1 MTYFRVFWLLLLY
14 VVNCMYCTVCTAVFW
29 LSLLY
34 VQQFSD
40 YHYCMYN
47 SFLIITTVF
56 TTVFWLSLLFVQQF
70 SDYHYCMY
78 NSFLIIPTVCTTVF
92 WLSLLY
98 VQQFSDYHY
107 SMYNSFLII
116 TTLCTTVLL
125 KLTSLLKVFCLKDG
139 FLCNPSSLKI
149 VKITLIKIWAKAFY
163 STFSVCIS

>member
-1 MTYFRVFWLLLLY
+1 MYNSFLIITTVF
-14 VVNCMYCTVCTAVFW
+14 TTVFW
-29 LSLLY
+29 LSLQY

-47 SFLIITTVF
+47 SFLIITTV
-56 TTVFWLSLLFVQQF
+56 
-70 SDYHYCMY
+70 
-78 NSFLIIPTVCTTVF
+78 CTTVF

-107 SMYNSFLII
+107 CMYNSFLII

-139 FLCNPSSLKI
+139 FWCNPSWLKI
-149 VKITLIKIWAKAFY
+149 AKLTLIKIWAKHFILHFQCVLCVYLKERLWMAGLGRGLLLV
-163 STFSVCIS
+163 TTRVRGVHRGGMD